1 MEKALKNRIFV
12 LLMALL
18 MVLSVFAPFTVWAD
32 EEEGEDE
39 SETERIEEIQK
50 QIRTGKVGKYG
61 MVPVYG
67 KDIADGTYEIT
78 VDSNSAFFNVRRGQ
92 IVVKDGEITASI
104 TIASTS
110 YKYVYNGN
118 KTEAKNAAES
128 EWVKPEVVSGYSVFT
143 FPIEALDA
151 PVECAAYS
159 KARSRWYD
167 RTLVFDASTIPAEAI
182 AFELPDYEIIEK
194 ALKAFDTGTLPP
206 TDPAKQK
213 IFVEPVAVELADGE
227 YSIEVNMTG
236 GSGRASISSPTLL
249 TVRDGKAYA
258 TLIWSSAYYDYMII
272 DGQYFYNQTVDGGNS
287 TFEIPIKSMDE
298 SFMVVGDTTAMGDPV
313 EIDYALTFYADTV
326 GDKGKIPQQ
335 AAKLV
340 LLIAAAIIIFG
351 GVLNYFVK
359 KRRAK

>member
-1 MEKALKNRIFV
+1 MKKSHKNRILV

-18 MVLSVFAPFTVWAD
+18 MVLSVFAPFSVWAD
-32 EEEGEDE
+32 EEEEGD
-39 SETERIEEIQK
+39 SEAERIEEIQR

-61 MVPVYG
+61 MVPIYG
-67 KDIADGTYEIT
+67 KDIADGTYDIT
-78 VDSNSAFFNVRRGQ
+78 VDSNSAFFKVRKGQ
-92 IVVKDGEITASI
+92 IVVKDGEMTASI

-110 YKYVYNGN
+110 YKYVFKGN
-118 KTEAKNAAES
+118 KSQAKRAS
-128 EWVKPEVVSGYSVFT
+128 EDEWIVPEVVSGYSVFT
-143 FPIEALDA
+143 FPIDALDA

-167 RTLVFDASTIPAEAI
+167 RTIVFDASSLPADAI

-194 ALKAFDTGTLPP
+194 AIKAFDVGTLPP
-206 TDPAKQK
+206 SDPARQET
-213 IFVEPVAVELADGE
+213 IVEPVAVDIADGE

-249 TVRDGKAYA
+249 SVRDGKAYA

-287 TFEIPIKSMDE
+287 TFEIPIKVMDE
-298 SFMVVGDTTAMGDPV
+298 AFMVVGDTTAMGDPL

-340 LLIAAAIIIFG
+340 LLIAAAIIVFG

-359 KRRAK
+359 KKRSR